1 MSINRLLSIV
11 AALALMIAPVAMFGG
26 GTAFAAPMAEAEMSV
41 GHCAGMDSSR
51 EKQKPAASHDCVAA
65 CSAIAPAAATSA
77 AEPTDGLILY
87 DTLPFAAFHG
97 IKSKAET
104 PPPRF
109 S

>member
-1 MSINRLLSIV
+1 MSITRLLSIL

-26 GTAFAAPMAEAEMSV
+26 GTAVAAPMAEAEMAA
-41 GHCAGMDSSR
+41 GHCAGMDGGH

-77 AEPTDGLILY
+77 EEPAGSLILY
-87 DTLPFAAFHG
+87 HALPLAAFHG